1 MSKQDNTAKRKKA
14 PKKPMKLGTR
24 NTLVGLSFIAPNFI
38 GFFIFILIPV
48 VFSFVLSFMKWDGFT
63 EMTFVGLENFKTIFG
78 DKYFREA
85 LVRTLI
91 YAVACVLITTAASLG
106 LAVLMNKGLK
116 AIGFFRSAIFFPYVA
131 SIVAIG
137 AVWNQLFMKDFG
149 PINEFLK
156 FLGVSDP
163 PGWFSSTKW
172 ALPAVII
179 VTVWRN
185 MGYFMIVYL
194 GALQNISVDL
204 REASA
209 LDGASKFQHFW
220 KITFPLLAP
229 TTFFVVL
236 MNTINSFKA
245 FDLIF
250 VLTEG
255 GPGQATTLM
264 VNYIY
269 NNGFNTTTPKYGIA
283 SAAAMVLFAIVAVI
297 TIIQFRA
304 ESRSGQ

>member
-1 MSKQDNTAKRKKA
+1 MSKPEAKSSA
-14 PKKPMKLGTR
+14 PKKTMSLGKR

-48 VFSFVLSFMKWDGFT
+48 VFSLVLSFMKWDGFT
-63 EMTFVGLENFKTIFG
+63 EMSFVGLDNFITIFK
-78 DKYFREA
+78 DKYFRQA
-85 LVRTLI
+85 LIRTLI
-91 YAVACVLITTAASLG
+91 YAIACVIFTTAASLG

-137 AVWNQLFMKDFG
+137 AVWNQLFQKDFG
-149 PINEFLK
+149 PINQLLK
-156 FLGVSDP
+156 LIGIANP
-163 PGWFSSTKW
+163 PGWFASTDW
-172 ALPAVII
+172 ALFAVII

-194 GALQNISVDL
+194 GGLQNIPKDL
-204 REASA
+204 EEASSI
-209 LDGASKFQHFW
+209 DGASKFQHFW
-220 KITFPLLAP
+220 KITFPMLMP
-229 TTFFVVL
+229 STFFVVL

-245 FDLIF
+245 FDLIY

-283 SAAAMVLFAIVAVI
+283 SAAAMVLFFIVAVI
-297 TIIQFRA
+297 TIIQFRFEA
-304 ESRSGQ
+304 RSSK